1 MCIGIPMQVTAVTT
15 GFAQVIGRCETR
27 RIKTSLLPDL
37 TAGQWVLV
45 FLDDARELLT
55 AQRAAISTAITAAVA
70 AEISTGA
77 TATKIAIA
85 KT

>member
-37 TAGQWVLV
+37 TAGPT
-45 FLDDARELLT
+45 R
-55 AQRAAISTAITAAVA
+55 R
-70 AEISTGA
+70 
-77 TATKIAIA
+77 
-85 KT
+85 